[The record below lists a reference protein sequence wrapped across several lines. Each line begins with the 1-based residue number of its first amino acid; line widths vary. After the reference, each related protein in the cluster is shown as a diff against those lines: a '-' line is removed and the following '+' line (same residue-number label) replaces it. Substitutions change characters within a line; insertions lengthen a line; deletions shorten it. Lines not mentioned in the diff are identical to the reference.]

1 MRRDGEFKHHNLNR
15 DLLDPLTTK
24 IENPWAETFSDS
36 PLFTDLTPAVMR
48 HLSTLVTQI
57 AHSAPP
63 GLKDTIMAQGEW
75 VEQSIT
81 LAMRAILKSLRGV
94 VSWEQGQISRGMTE
108 KMKRGMKGGYEKAER
123 EVGKGCTKRRKVCAL
138 TICCTL
144 RRTADELNLLV

>member
-81 LAMRAILKSLRGV
+81 LAMRARGGSPLSPRLYAFGGGLWSGLINILS
-94 VSWEQGQISRGMTE
+94 T
-108 KMKRGMKGGYEKAER
+108 
-123 EVGKGCTKRRKVCAL
+123 C
-138 TICCTL
+138 
-144 RRTADELNLLV
+144 